1 MEVERK
7 EAQETLSNYYR
18 AQGIVGGGDAR
29 VCVVGGLH
37 DVKEYATSVMSSAKQ
52 KLIRDIAKD
61 LSQRLALKDIKPD
74 ADIDTLISQLQKHI
88 PDPRKGKSWKPG
100 TDLHKK
106 TCRILAQSI
115 NKHFGNENLIDDGG
129 DSSDICD
136 KVAEVMYSLFT
147 GIHGEFLSVQEDVER
162 ILKNL
167 NTLSEITERNFSQ
180 LESRMAKS
188 AKDDDSSVMGETA
201 MIRDVQKATMDEVK
215 RQQLLL
221 QNMLNVSLAPRDKDL
236 AALLKETKS
245 MKNLVNKIKK
255 VPGDSKFGEKLS
267 YVISGIGSVAQM
279 ANFVDKALKEVHMS
293 LDEYSRERD
302 YSDLKEKL
310 NKLLQSHMGD
320 KSASTIARQLK
331 AMETLYRYQYKHDDI
346 VNELRKK
353 KKGSGAKGGAD
364 VKIGGLKLDKRVRKI
379 DEVRKGLLKAFNQR
393 FASYLERLLSLT
405 DQVGQEIA
413 SGKVELS
420 DDLRKWV
427 KSQEVVPNL
436 EQRFRYYSLTGYYR
450 GIRAKEERESFLS
463 GAKHVMQMLDRLIKN
478 KSYSNLPFRELK
490 ANWEGMVTLIRDF
503 SDKFQKGFG
512 VIVPK
517 EIAKSLGQGEAKVE
531 GGGKK
536 SSKKTAHK
544 KTAHKKSSKKRED
557 NVEDEKR
564 EEAEEKREEAEEKR
578 EEIEE
583 KREEAEEKRED
594 GEEAKEGEVMDEER
608 AEEAVKEGG
617 AVSLP
622 ELNKVAYNM
631 RMIKTTLE
639 NAYRIASMRQSLKD
653 MAPELDHYAT
663 GYDRVLGDA
672 IGKARDDIQTA
683 LNAEIKALKD
693 AQKPGAAPG
702 NKYVGLW
709 NDLGQAPWGTQVP
722 PAGMTDTQRKDA
734 FDKLEKM
741 LQQQYTAKDTML
753 RVAESVDTYMK
764 NFTDGIAKNPD
775 DIQKLT
781 NMLTST
787 EVISRWFTDKSG
799 NYLCQVFDT
808 FPGYY
813 QVADARFSHLAET
826 WDAKDDMSAKR
837 GVHYYWRVQYTCRS
851 VPYGVASANMAA
863 EAAASNAVEDTL
875 TRAGVANWAAW
886 YTPTT
891 AHADPLAGAPA
902 ATDVGVPG
910 IPYLGIPITHELS
923 RLAPNETERKHLT
936 GEKAISYVKKG
947 FEHNSV
953 LKNIISCF
961 INIGDKFGIKE
972 LRKETNMSPV
982 QIYKGLLDYMT
993 YGAFNVGIVDTEK
1006 GGSGG
1011 ILLPVVAGTGNND
1024 LEDVVNNNN
1033 SIKNGTIKLGI
1044 TGEGNAYAPV
1054 VAGVIQAESL
1064 TLDAP
1069 ALRELH
1075 LRQET
1080 FVTMRSVPGALG
1092 PVQYFNDIFANAALG
1107 CNTDWLFQLVI
1118 KAIVAKILTVIGVYN
1133 LVHRPVDKNTLGYHS
1148 STRLILGGDD
1158 EYPDVITDAVELY
1171 VRLPLTAEFYREL
1184 LDFQANQV
1192 GLGDRDAPT
1201 LSMVPEMDGTFSGL
1215 IELIFDSARH
1225 VKFGT
1230 YSSTHVRALVSEIN
1244 KIYLKYRNSKNLVSD
1259 VIDDFIKEVNR
1270 RYGILKAVERQRYKD
1285 LLAKKFDD
1293 QFTAPEER
1301 VDFEI
1306 LPGGEDDPFKRPG
1319 PSDSFRTVPGPG
1331 SDPARDHK
1339 YEIDPTHQVMVNQL
1353 KGRLERK
1360 FREVYDA
1367 LRSDITGI
1375 EAQDELKRFSFEEAI
1390 KARTEELKY
1399 AKTKRDRFN
1408 VVTTAINGFG
1418 EFSISSL
1425 ERPLLLFHET
1435 VVAGLSSLM
1444 GMYVLLEKFR
1454 SDIFQMANTVRYLND
1469 QTVGA
1474 YSAAAALTPMA
1485 MANIVLAANVANAG
1499 GDPLLLR
1506 TVAPRDNIPAGSQGN
1521 VGAADVTFV
1530 EINNVGNTAPTSK
1543 PHELRL
1549 REMVYRFALR
1559 QDHLYLRLFEM
1570 LFAHAN
1576 DLHDVVELRMEPK
1589 PHPDVM
1595 SEQWLIDSLK
1605 ANNVD
1610 EQEKPHTYAIF
1621 VDHSKLKEL
1630 IDTQV
1635 RRMKQMMDKF
1645 RGLIP
1650 KKIMDSYELYKDS
1663 MGNDQVGSLYWLER
1677 HLVDRLLYG
1686 RDTDSATRQNWE
1698 DKHIEMVN
1706 NEIKVVIDY
1715 LTKPWRFNA
1724 RDLEAGNAYS
1734 AAGGATDAATTA
1746 HFWAAGAANALNL
1759 QVAGLAGA
1767 APLAVS
1773 HSQENRLGELSKFL
1787 TGYIYHAAPWNHL
1800 SAASV
1805 LTNTAAP
1812 GLLQLL
1818 RKQPDISG
1826 FTTVGA
1832 GGAAYGNLI
1841 DQGLQNMYQFYDS
1854 INGNINFNDKA
1865 RGLLFMFNK
1874 ILAMYL
1880 KQFYDEGTQKI
1891 YLNVINKFANGAFSD
1906 AIMRGTWLDDS
1917 AEQVG
1922 LPAGRRGPNFQNA
1935 ERVLFRSLAVMLRS
1949 ILTVTMP
1956 RKTEK
1961 HYLETDL
1968 AEVPLYMKENYKA
1981 NMPVFKKLLTLLQ
1994 KKCSLVNVLVRRSY
2008 IRQEVDIDTAPAVI
2022 GGVPLPAVVI
2032 PGVTSLRNRDRYLFT
2047 LDRLVDGCK
2056 SLVSCIDDVLS
2067 EMNDDPLYL
2076 ETRRESIKD
2085 YETSNG
2091 RIPLMPVSTTLYY
2104 LQNLPRFGIY
2114 ELDSAMPVHNL
2125 GSDSFKLLYGTR
2137 GLLNNGELNMSK
2149 TPGMIAIVKGHN
2161 ESTEAEY
2168 HITEGEVGELQSAMV
2183 QMVRYMVDLKHY
2195 KSALSLFIVND
2206 TADSNVRG
2214 YDNGRGAGVLP
2225 GYYNHTNEDLIA
2237 DASPNVPAGAR
2248 IIPSRAVYAFN
2259 TNTNRVRLSDLIS
2272 VTEDSDQNISRTKY
2286 VQKIQRSDQTIV
2298 RGSRDQIRTMN
2309 FIDMNKVPISFHAL
2323 MREVPLINLYNYA
2336 QTFDSMVGSVMRVD
2350 QDMYGLS
2357 RNYTRPAAINDI
2369 LNGAMEP
2376 SNENARKVLAWLLL
2390 HPYATMDA
2398 AQFDTF
2404 GNMIVRGA
2412 LGIDGLGRPKFLGD
2426 EVWNKS
2432 LFQEM
2437 VTGNDPAPG
2446 APYLEEFDEAGTA
2459 SYSRNPPNL
2468 RPVNDGTLRYLAANK
2483 RNTLDI
2489 VHVAVGVPGAPR
2501 YKELYQLI
2509 GKMRFDTI
2517 YMRNIFWLTNLQRVL
2532 RYKMRNDLTWYDRKV
2547 VSSNA
2552 VLAKSI
2558 TELYGTDMHNPETD
2572 NYVY

>member
-557 NVEDEKR
+557 NVEDEKHEEAEEKR

-578 EEIEE
+578 EEAEE
-583 KREEAEEKRED
+583 KREE

-608 AEEAVKEGG
+608 AEEVVKEGG

-693 AQKPGAAPG
+693 GQKPGG
-702 NKYVGLW
+702 QGKYAGLW
-709 NDLGQAPWGTQVP
+709 NDLGGAPWNKS
-722 PAGMTDTQRKDA
+722 DTQRKEA
-734 FDKLEKM
+734 FDKLESLLK
-741 LQQQYTAKDTML
+741 QHYGAKDTML

-799 NYLCQVFDT
+799 NYVCQVFDT
-808 FPGYY
+808 FPGFYEGINP
-813 QVADARFSHLAET
+813 RFSHLAET
-826 WDAKDDMSAKR
+826 WDAKDGMSSRR
-837 GVHYYWRVQYTCRS
+837 GLHYYWRVQYTCRP
-851 VPYGVASANMAA
+851 VTYGVALANMTNEVANNGA
-863 EAAASNAVEDTL
+863 LDDVL
-875 TRAGVANWAAW
+875 TRVPAVANWAAW

-891 AHADPLAGAPA
+891 ANADALAA
-902 ATDVGVPG
+902 AAGTANDVGVPG
-910 IPYLGIPITHELS
+910 IPFLGIPLCHELS
-923 RLAPNETERKHLT
+923 LLGANESDRKHLT

-961 INIGDKFGIKE
+961 INIGDRFGNKE
-972 LRKETNMSPV
+972 LRSETNLSPV
-982 QIYKGLLDYMT
+982 QMYKGLLDYMT
-993 YGAFNVGIVDTEK
+993 YAAFNIGINDVEK
-1006 GGSGG
+1006 GNAGGVEVPYSGSAAV
-1011 ILLPVVAGTGNND
+1011 LLPIVTGNAN
-1024 LEDVVNNNN
+1024 LQAGNANTLRLAVL
-1033 SIKNGTIKLGI
+1033 KAGI
-1044 TGEGNAYAPV
+1044 TGDGTYAPPAGFMRAQSGALD
-1054 VAGVIQAESL
+1054 VAAVK
-1064 TLDAP
+1064 
-1069 ALRELH
+1069 ELN

-1080 FVTMRSVPGALG
+1080 FVTMRSAPGTVPA
-1092 PVQYFNDIFANAALG
+1092 YFKDIFADGTIG
-1107 CNTDWLFQLVI
+1107 CDTDWLFQLVI

-1133 LVHRPVDKNTLGYHS
+1133 LVHRPVDKNTLGYFS
-1148 STRLILGGDD
+1148 NTRLILGGEE
-1158 EYPDVITDAVELY
+1158 EYPDVISDATELY
-1171 VRLPLTAEFYREL
+1171 IRLPLTAEFYREL
-1184 LDFQANQV
+1184 LDFESNNV

-1201 LSMVPEMDGTFSGL
+1201 LSMVPEIDGTFSEL
-1215 IELIFDSARH
+1215 IELVFDSARH

-1230 YSSTHVRALVSEIN
+1230 YSSTHVRALVSAIN
-1244 KIYLKYRNSKNLVSD
+1244 KIYLKYKNSKNLVSD

-1270 RYGILKAVERQRYKD
+1270 RYGILKGMERQRYKD
-1285 LLAKKFDD
+1285 QMAKKYDD
-1293 QFTAPEER
+1293 QFTAPEDR

-1319 PSDSFRTVPGPG
+1319 PSDSYRTVPGPA
-1331 SDPARDHK
+1331 SDPAKDHK
-1339 YEIDPTHQVMVNQL
+1339 YEIDPQHQIMVNQL
-1353 KGRLERK
+1353 KGRLEVK
-1360 FREVYDA
+1360 FRNVWDA
-1367 LRSDITGI
+1367 FRSDITGI
-1375 EAQDELKRFSFEEAI
+1375 DAQDQLKMFSFEEAV

-1408 VVTTAINGFG
+1408 IVTTAINGFG

-1454 SDIFQMANTVRYLND
+1454 SEIFTMSNTVKYAQA

-1474 YSAAAALTPMA
+1474 FNRNAPLSAVVAPGVLLSAGAAAA
-1485 MANIVLAANVANAG
+1485 G
-1499 GDPLLLR
+1499 GDAFYFRSGADDIL
-1506 TVAPRDNIPAGSQGN
+1506 AGSQGN
-1521 VGAADVTFV
+1521 AIDVLPNDINAIAGLVAANKDDELKIR
-1530 EINNVGNTAPTSK
+1530 EI
-1543 PHELRL
+1543 
-1549 REMVYRFALR
+1549 VYRFSLR
-1559 QDHLYLRLFEM
+1559 QNDMYLKLFEL
-1570 LFAHAN
+1570 LFAHTN
-1576 DLHDVVELRMEPK
+1576 DLHNLIELRMEPK
-1589 PHPDVM
+1589 PHPDILT
-1595 SEQWLIDSLK
+1595 EQWLINSLK

-1610 EQEKPHTYAIF
+1610 EQEKPHTLAIF

-1630 IDTQV
+1630 IDTQM
-1635 RRMKQMMDKF
+1635 RRMKQLFDKF

-1650 KKIMDSYELYKDS
+1650 KKILDTYELYKDV
-1663 MGNDQVGSLYWLER
+1663 GGVDQVGSLYWLER

-1706 NEIKVVIDY
+1706 NEIKNIIDY
-1715 LTKPWRFNA
+1715 LTKPWQFNA
-1724 RDLEAGNAYS
+1724 RN
-1734 AAGGATDAATTA
+1734 
-1746 HFWAAGAANALNL
+1746 LNL
-1759 QVAGLAGA
+1759 GVGINLAAIYGPANIQVAG
-1767 APLAVS
+1767 AVDPRG
-1773 HSQENRLGELSKFL
+1773 HSQENVLGPISKLVTFNL
-1787 TGYIYHAAPWNHL
+1787 IRDVPWDHFTVNNSNQL
-1800 SAASV
+1800 P
-1805 LTNTAAP
+1805 NGAP

-1818 RKQPDISG
+1818 RKQPDLSG
-1826 FTTVGA
+1826 FSLPVGA
-1832 GGAAYGNLI
+1832 GNYNNLVEPA
-1841 DQGLQNMYQFYDS
+1841 LEYLHMFYDS
-1854 INGNINFNDKA
+1854 TNANINYNDQT
-1865 RGLLFMFNK
+1865 RGLVFMFNK
-1874 ILAMYL
+1874 IVAMYL

-1906 AIMRGTWLDDS
+1906 AIMRGVSLDDS
-1917 AEQVG
+1917 ATAAG
-1922 LPAGRRGPNFQNA
+1922 LLSGTVADRFQNV
-1935 ERVLFRSLAVMLRS
+1935 EKVLFRSLATMLKS
-1949 ILTVTMP
+1949 LLTVTMP

-1961 HYLETDL
+1961 HYLETDM
-1968 AEVPLYMKENYKA
+1968 AEIPLYMKENYKA
-1981 NMPVFKKLLTLLQ
+1981 NMPVFKKLLTLLL
-1994 KKCSLVNVLVRRSY
+1994 KKCSMVNVLVRRAY
-2008 IRQEVDIDTAPAVI
+2008 MRQELPLRALPPPAPPGAV
-2022 GGVPLPAVVI
+2022 LPAVDN
-2032 PGVTSLRNRDRYLFT
+2032 LRNRDRYMTT
-2047 LDRLVDGCK
+2047 LDRLTDGCK
-2056 SLVSCIDDVLS
+2056 SLISCIDDVLS

-2076 ETRRESIKD
+2076 ETRKDSIKD
-2085 YETSNG
+2085 YETTNG
-2091 RIPLMPVSTTLYY
+2091 KTPLMPVSTLFYY
-2104 LQNLPRFGIY
+2104 LQNLPRFGINQI
-2114 ELDSAMPVHNL
+2114 DAAMPVHNL
-2125 GSDSFKLLYGTR
+2125 GSDQFKLLYGTR
-2137 GLLNNGELNMSK
+2137 GILDSGDITMSK
-2149 TPGMIAIVKGHN
+2149 MPGMTSIVKGHN
-2161 ESTEAEY
+2161 ESTEPEY
-2168 HITEGEVGELQSAMV
+2168 HVSEGEVGEFLVSEVNMI
-2183 QMVRYMVDLKHY
+2183 RYMADLKHY
-2195 KSALSLFIVND
+2195 KSQLSLFELDQVI
-2206 TADSNVRG
+2206 DSQAGN
-2214 YDNGRGAGVLP
+2214 YNLGRAALGGAE
-2225 GYYNHTNEDLIA
+2225 YYNHTREDLV
-2237 DASPNVPAGAR
+2237 DEVVPAVGPK
-2248 IIPSRAVYAFN
+2248 IIRSRGVYAFN
-2259 TNTNRVRLSDLIS
+2259 VNRIKLSDLLA

-2309 FIDMNKVPISFHAL
+2309 FIDLNKVPINFHAL
-2323 MREVPLINLYNYA
+2323 MREIPLINLYNYA
-2336 QTFDSMVGSVMRVD
+2336 QTFDSMIGSVMRVD
-2350 QDMYGLS
+2350 QDMAGLS
-2357 RNYTRPAAINDI
+2357 KAYTRVANLNDV
-2369 LNGAMEP
+2369 LNNNIEP
-2376 SNENARKVLAWLLL
+2376 SNENARKTFAWLLT
-2390 HPYATMDA
+2390 HPYTVMTT
-2398 AQFDTF
+2398 QQYETF

-2426 EVWNKS
+2426 EIWNKS

-2437 VTGNDPAPG
+2437 VIGNDAL
-2446 APYLEEFDEAGTA
+2446 PYTEEFDEAGTA
-2459 SYSRNPPNL
+2459 SYVRTMGNPPGRQP
-2468 RPVNDGTLRYLAANK
+2468 RPLADSTLRYLATK
-2483 RNTLDI
+2483 KDNTLQV
-2489 VHVAVGVPGAPR
+2489 VHVQVGAGVAGPV
-2501 YKELYQLI
+2501 YKGLYRVI

-2517 YMRNIFWLTNLQRVL
+2517 YMRNLFWLTNLQRIL

-2558 TELYGTDMHNPETD
+2558 TELYGTDMHNPDTS